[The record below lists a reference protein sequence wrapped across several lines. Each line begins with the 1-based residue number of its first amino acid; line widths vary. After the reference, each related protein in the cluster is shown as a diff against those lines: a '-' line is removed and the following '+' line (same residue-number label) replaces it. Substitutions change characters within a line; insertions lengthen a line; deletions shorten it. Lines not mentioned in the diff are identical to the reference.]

1 MNAEHRLK
9 ESSALAA
16 LQPCVPAA
24 AAALHHGS
32 LAQDRSQ
39 VLCET
44 DGRSCALAIRAG
56 PLFASE
62 RSILA
67 SASCAKS
74 SRFRWCVKDAPPKRC
89 ARLVSH
95 VPHAR
100 FGLQTP
106 RERIRQRAK
115 CVRSACWT
123 CLDRVEQAKKPLL
136 AHRAS

>member
-16 LQPCVPAA
+16 LQSCVPAA

-95 VPHAR
+95 AR

-106 RERIRQRAK
+106 RERMR
-115 CVRSACWT
+115 
-123 CLDRVEQAKKPLL
+123 
-136 AHRAS
+136 

>member
-1 MNAEHRLK
+1 MNTEHRLK
-9 ESSALAA
+9 ESNALAA

-44 DGRSCALAIRAG
+44 DGRSCALAIRAEH
-56 PLFASE
+56 LCVSE

-89 ARLVSH
+89 ARLAL
-95 VPHAR
+95 HAR
-100 FGLQTP
+100 FDLQTL
-106 RERIRQRAK
+106 RERMRQRARY
-115 CVRSACWT
+115 VRSACWI

>member
-44 DGRSCALAIRAG
+44 DGRSCALAIRAEH
-56 PLFASE
+56 LCVSE

-74 SRFRWCVKDAPPKRC
+74 SRLRRCVKDAPPKRC
-89 ARLVSH
+89 ARLAL
-95 VPHAR
+95 HAR

-106 RERIRQRAK
+106 RERMRQRAS
-115 CVRSACWT
+115 CVKSACWI
-123 CLDRVEQAKKPLL
+123 CLDHVEQAKKPLL

>member
-9 ESSALAA
+9 ESSALAV

-24 AAALHHGS
+24 AAAQHRDS

-44 DGRSCALAIRAG
+44 DGRSCALAIRAEH
-56 PLFASE
+56 LCVSE

-74 SRFRWCVKDAPPKRC
+74 SRLR
-89 ARLVSH
+89 
-95 VPHAR
+95 
-100 FGLQTP
+100 
-106 RERIRQRAK
+106 
-115 CVRSACWT
+115 
-123 CLDRVEQAKKPLL
+123 
-136 AHRAS
+136 

>member
-1 MNAEHRLK
+1 MNAERRLK

-39 VLCET
+39 
-44 DGRSCALAIRAG
+44 DGRSCALAIRAEH
-56 PLFASE
+56 LCVSE

-89 ARLVSH
+89 ARLAL
-95 VPHAR
+95 HAR
-100 FGLQTP
+100 FDLQTL
-106 RERIRQRAK
+106 RERMRQRARY
-115 CVRSACWT
+115 VRSACWI

>member
-16 LQPCVPAA
+16 LQPCVPAGGALPPGGPA
-24 AAALHHGS
+24 AAAAQHRDS

-44 DGRSCALAIRAG
+44 DGRSCALAIRAEH
-56 PLFASE
+56 LCVSE

-95 VPHAR
+95 AR

-106 RERIRQRAK
+106 RERMR
-115 CVRSACWT
+115 
-123 CLDRVEQAKKPLL
+123 
-136 AHRAS
+136 